1 MQTIAINDIYLPY
14 LNDTARV
21 QIFYGGS
28 ASGKSVFLA
37 QRPVIDITNGGR
49 NYLIVRQIGR
59 TIRGSVSQELQ
70 KVITASEM
78 NGAFQTNKTDGTIT
92 CIATGNQII
101 FSGLD
106 DVEKLKSI
114 TPAKGAI
121 TDIWAEEAT
130 ETSKDSIKQLLKRQ
144 RGGDKNTPKRLT
156 LSFNPILQSHWIYKE
171 YFEGI
176 GWADGQRE
184 YRDGNRLAILKTT
197 YKDNRYLT
205 PDDVKDL
212 ENETDE
218 YYHSVY
224 TLGNWGVLG
233 DVIFTNWRVEDLSGM
248 QDQFTN
254 RRNGLDFG
262 FSSDPAAVIVSHY
275 DTKKKTI
282 YVYKELY
289 ETGLTNDILAERIK
303 ELAPNDRIVAD
314 SAEPKSIQELNNHGV
329 YARGAAKGKDSVNF
343 GIDWLKQ
350 QTIIIDKSC
359 INLQNELSQYHW
371 KKDAGGNSLK
381 KPVDKN
387 NHLVDA
393 LRYAYEEEMFTTE
406 IEYGESPMMDYR
418 G

>member
-14 LNDTARV
+14 LNEMART
-21 QIFYGGS
+21 QIYYGGS
-28 ASGKSVFLA
+28 ASGKSVFLC
-37 QRPVIDITNGGR
+37 QRPLIDIANGGR

-70 KVITASEM
+70 KQIAASDM
-78 NGAFQTNKTDGTIT
+78 MRAFQVNKTDGTIT

-121 TDIWAEEAT
+121 TDIWIEEAT
-130 ETSKDSIKQLLKRQ
+130 EVSKDSVKQLLKRQ
-144 RGGDKNTPKRLT
+144 RGGENKTPKRLT
-156 LSFNPILQSHWIYKE
+156 LSFNPILQNHWIYKD
-171 YFEGI
+171 YFDGI
-176 GWADGQRE
+176 GWAGGQRK
-184 YRDGNRLAILKTT
+184 YRDGARLSILKTT
-197 YKDNRYLT
+197 YKDNHYLT
-205 PDDVKDL
+205 DDDIKDL

-248 QDQFTN
+248 GDQFTN
-254 RRNGLDFG
+254 RRHGLDFG

-282 YVYKELY
+282 YVYKEIY
-289 ETGLTNDILAERIK
+289 ETGLTNDILSERVH
-303 ELAPNDRIVAD
+303 ELIADEVVIAD
-314 SAEPKSIQELNNHGV
+314 SSEPKSIQELNNHGV
-329 YARGAAKGKDSVNF
+329 SAVGAVKGKDSVNF

-350 QTIIIDKSC
+350 QTILVDVGC

-381 KPVDKN
+381 IPVDKN
-387 NHLVDA
+387 NHLIDA
-393 LRYAYEEEMFTTE
+393 LRYAYESDMTHTWF
-406 IEYGESPMMDYR
+406 IS
-418 G
+418 